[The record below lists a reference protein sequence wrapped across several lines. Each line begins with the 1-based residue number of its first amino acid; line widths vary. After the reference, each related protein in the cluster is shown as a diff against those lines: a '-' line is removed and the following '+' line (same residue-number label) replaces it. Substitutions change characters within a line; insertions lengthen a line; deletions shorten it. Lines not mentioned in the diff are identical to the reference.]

1 MHLEASQRVDDLLF
15 VVVDL
20 LHIDGARRL
29 LVVPKEVG
37 LRLLIE
43 GELYAVGR
51 WGSFVCFVIFDEV
64 VLRSFFDD
72 HLLGRRGSTSGTGI
86 TRRACRSGGLRCYLF
101 VEVFFVFVSGVGWL
115 ITPRIFVLLGT
126 IGLDFGELCPL
137 ATEQA
142 REK

>member
-37 LRLLIE
+37 LWLLIE
-43 GELYAVGR
+43 GKLYAVGR
-51 WGSFVCFVIFDEV
+51 WGSFVCFVIFDEI
-64 VLRSFFDD
+64 VLRSLFDD
-72 HLLGRRGSTSGTGI
+72 HLLGRRGSTSGAGI
-86 TRRACRSGGLRCYLF
+86 TRRACRSGGLRLYLF
-101 VEVFFVFVSGVGWL
+101 VEVFFVFVSGEGWL

-126 IGLDFGELCPL
+126 VGLDFGELCPL

-142 REK
+142 GEE

>member
-20 LHIDGARRL
+20 LHVDGARRL

-37 LRLLIE
+37 LWLLIE
-43 GELYAVGR
+43 GKLYAVGR
-51 WGSFVCFVIFDEV
+51 WGSLVCFVIFDEV

-86 TRRACRSGGLRCYLF
+86 TSRACRSGGLRLDLF
-101 VEVFFVFVSGVGWL
+101 VEVFFVFVSGEGRL

-126 IGLDFGELCPL
+126 VGLDFGELCSL

-142 REK
+142 GEE